1 MTVLSEDVAVKIE
14 AQLRNKWNVFC
25 DANLWRIHVFG
36 KLRAC
41 YCSTRLW
48 GRFGIGLFIWHRCWS
63 CCEKLHHV
71 PCHMTPSL
79 FFFFFF
85 QNPGRPGYKHTW
97 SKRTER
103 RRNAADAA
111 DRARHRTVCPW
122 MGSNPTPWT
131 ALYSTQIAARQSGN
145 QQRSLKKA
153 KIIKTNRADGAQQC
167 VHRCSFPFL
176 KLLTPSPPPP
186 ALYKLFSSFSLVFCT
201 RCCLVRDLSSCLQS
215 SLRGSH

>member
-1 MTVLSEDVAVKIE
+1 MLICEGFMCLANSGLVIVARVSEDILASVC
-14 AQLRNKWNVFC
+14 L
-25 DANLWRIHVFG
+25 
-36 KLRAC
+36 
-41 YCSTRLW
+41 
-48 GRFGIGLFIWHRCWS
+48 FGIAAEAAVRNYTMCPATWPPVW
-63 CCEKLHHV
+63 
-71 PCHMTPSL
+71 
-79 FFFFFF
+79 FFFFFSF
-85 QNPGRPGYKHTW
+85 QNPGRSGYKHTW

-122 MGSNPTPWT
+122 LGSNPTPRT

-176 KLLTPSPPPP
+176 KLSTPSPPPP
-186 ALYKLFSSFSLVFCT
+186 ALYKLFSSFSLVSCT
-201 RCCLVRDLSSCLQS
+201 RSCLVRDLISCLQS